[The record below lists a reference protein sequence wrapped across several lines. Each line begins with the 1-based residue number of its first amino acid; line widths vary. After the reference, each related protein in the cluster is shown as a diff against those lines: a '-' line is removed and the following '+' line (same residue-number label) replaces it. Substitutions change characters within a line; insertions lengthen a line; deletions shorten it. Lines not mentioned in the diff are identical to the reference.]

1 MRPFRILRYALV
13 AAFFLGLATF
23 AVISNKEKDSAVA
36 FFVALLL
43 AALVAAI
50 TRRERLSLVIR
61 LGLLAAVL
69 DLLVTVGL
77 SIERGWYDADCD
89 PRFCGP
95 SSSYVGSTVGLYAFI
110 GALAT
115 ILVVACLPLGHLRRG
130 PSNE

>member
-1 MRPFRILRYALV
+1 MRPLRILRYALV
-13 AAFFLGLATF
+13 AAFFLGLAAF

-61 LGLLAAVL
+61 LGLVAALLDFVVYLGLAV
-69 DLLVTVGL
+69 DH
-77 SIERGWYDADCD
+77 GWQDADCD

-115 ILVVACLPLGHLRRG
+115 ILVVACLPFGHLRRG

>member
-1 MRPFRILRYALV
+1 MRPFRIVRYALV

-23 AVISNKEKDSAVA
+23 AVIANREKDSAAA

-43 AALVAAI
+43 AAIVAAS

-61 LGLLAAVL
+61 LGLVAAIL
-69 DLLVTVGL
+69 DFVVYIGL
-77 SIERGWYDADCD
+77 SYERGWQDADCD

-95 SSSYVGSTVGLYAFI
+95 SSSYVGTTVGLYAFI

-115 ILVVACLPLGHLRRG
+115 ILVVACLPFGHLRRG
-130 PSNE
+130 HSIE